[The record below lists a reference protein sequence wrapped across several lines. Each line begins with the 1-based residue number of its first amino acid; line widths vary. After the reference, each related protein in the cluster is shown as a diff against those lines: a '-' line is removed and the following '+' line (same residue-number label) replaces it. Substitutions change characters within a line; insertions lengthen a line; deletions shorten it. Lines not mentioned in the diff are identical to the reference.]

1 MFISLL
7 LVNSLRDGFK
17 LIKQMAGVR
26 PLTKEDK
33 EVISLYGK
41 PITLYGILQ
50 AFTQDKVCIIFLYFS
65 YNIFYSNSEVRTILL
80 HLQAFII
87 FMQPLFLP
95 RCLSYKI
102 QARKNKMYESLLR
115 Y

>member
-1 MFISLL
+1 
-7 LVNSLRDGFK
+7 
-17 LIKQMAGVR
+17 MAGVK
-26 PLTKEDK
+26 PLTEEDK

-65 YNIFYSNSEVRTILL
+65 FNIFYSNSEIRTILL

-87 FMQPLFLP
+87 FHAATFPSKVFELQNTGEE
-95 RCLSYKI
+95 K
-102 QARKNKMYESLLR
+102 
-115 Y
+115 